1 MGCLNMNKYNLTNDI
16 VSGLVQKINNRPS
29 NTIIADRTYEQH
41 THLNQHI
48 LAVFTGTNFGLNEA
62 LKELSKARRYGF
74 SFDMAITENGEEII
88 GSQGIASI
96 KSSLQAERIY
106 TERDKLIF
114 GEILESVDGI
124 IVPMTTQDTAT
135 KLALGIQD
143 CFISTLLW
151 QGLWHGKKVLID
163 FENVLSYRG
172 NKSKLPMLQQMMN
185 DYVEKLQKMSVKS
198 VNKNNYLVEMLNA
211 FKDGSNVATANNQYS
226 QNAVTELEH
235 APRQVITESD
245 LVNMRANNKEVTVPM
260 RAIITPL
267 AYDKAKEL
275 GIRIIRGH

>member
-1 MGCLNMNKYNLTNDI
+1 MDKYNQTNDI
-16 VSGLVQKINNRPS
+16 VSQLIQKLNKGYNMKE
-29 NTIIADRTYEQH
+29 IASLSYQQQPH
-41 THLNQHI
+41 KNQHI
-48 LAVFTGTNFGLNEA
+48 LAVFAGTNYGLNES
-62 LKELSKARRYGF
+62 LRELSKAKRYGF
-74 SFDMAITENGEEII
+74 TFDIAISKNGEDII

-96 KSSLQAERIY
+96 KSNLQAEKVY

-151 QGLWHGKKVLID
+151 QGLWHGKKILMD
-163 FENVLSYRG
+163 FENVLAYRG
-172 NKSKLPMLQQMMN
+172 NKSKIPMLQQMMN
-185 DYVEKLQKMSVKS
+185 DYVDKLQKMGVIGVDKKS
-198 VNKNNYLVEMLNA
+198 YLVEMLNI
-211 FKDGSNVATANNQYS
+211 FKDESTLEKTTTRNS
-226 QNAVTELEH
+226 QNTVTQESYSF
-235 APRQVITESD
+235 RQVITEKD
-245 LVNMRANNKEVTVPM
+245 LISMGVHNEEVTVPM

-275 GIRIIRGH
+275 GIRIVREH